1 MDSLARRSRI
11 QAVLTT
17 STKPISASQLAKK
30 LHVSRQTVVGDVALL
45 RAEGEAIVATLK
57 GYEYEEQYQ
66 HKAILVCRHFP
77 SDTADEMTRIVKA
90 GGTII
95 DVVVT
100 HPLYGQLKG
109 MLQIKTVAD
118 VNLFIA
124 KLKEQRGHL
133 LSELTDG
140 VHTHTIAYEKPEQLA
155 AIQATLREAG
165 YLYE

>member
-1 MDSLARRSRI
+1 MDSNARRARI
-11 QAVLTT
+11 QALLTT
-17 STKPISASQLAKK
+17 GPTPISASQIAKK
-30 LHVSRQTVVGDVALL
+30 LRVSRQTVVGDVALL

-57 GYEYEEQYQ
+57 GYEYEAQYT
-66 HKAILVCRHFP
+66 HKAIIVCRHFP
-77 SDTADEMTRIVKA
+77 SDTADELTRIVKA
-90 GGTII
+90 GGTIV
-95 DVVVT
+95 DVEVS

-118 VNLFIA
+118 VNLFVG
-124 KLKEQRGHL
+124 KLKEQQGHL

-140 VHTHTIAYEKPEQLA
+140 VHTHTVAYETPAQLT